1 MIAYYF
7 PPALAA
13 GTFRTFRFV
22 KYLPENGWKPLI
34 LTLNSNN
41 YNKKEVDFN
50 LLRDIPIDAEIFRT
64 PAILPYQKYTNL
76 RMALNKRIKKSGSI
90 GLSDEYGIKAGE
102 NNDTLVRKVK
112 LFIDELLRTP
122 DVDVGWIPF
131 VTLKA
136 LRLIYSKQ
144 IDVIYT
150 TGGPFGTLVTGLILK
165 KITGKPWVVD
175 FRDPF
180 SQNQSITYNVFKG
193 IRRYLEKA
201 ILRNADRVIAVT
213 DWLKKSFLECHPEIP
228 EDRIITITNGFD
240 PGDFKDIKPVANSKF
255 TIAYIGS
262 MYGLHSPVPF
272 LQGLSL
278 LYKESP
284 GLVEKIDVVFV
295 GPGGD
300 EYKDIAK
307 DLKITDIVRFL
318 GPLSHRD
325 ALRWMMS
332 SDLLLVT
339 LTGEKTM
346 SLFIPCKVFEY
357 LGAEKPILAITPD
370 GALKDLLR
378 REGYLNIC
386 HPDDII
392 GIKNAILEAYN
403 NYQSSSTKVMSN
415 RLDVKYS
422 SKNLTA
428 KFAQVLNELV
438 AK

>member
-1 MIAYYF
+1 MKNVLMIAYYF
-7 PPALAA
+7 PPALTA

-50 LLRDIPIDAEIFRT
+50 LLGGIPIDAEIFRT
-64 PAILPYQKYTNL
+64 PALLVHQKYTNL
-76 RMALNKRIKKSGSI
+76 RMVLNKRKNKSDSI
-90 GLSDEYGIKAGE
+90 GLSDKYGTKAGE

-112 LFIDELLRTP
+112 LFIDEVLRIP

-131 VTLKA
+131 ATLKA

-144 IDVIYT
+144 IDLIYT
-150 TGGPFGTLVTGLILK
+150 SGGPFGTLVVGLILK

-228 EDRIITITNGFD
+228 EDKVMTITNGFD
-240 PGDFKDIKPVANSKF
+240 PGDFKDIKPSVNCKF
-255 TIAYIGS
+255 TIGYIGS
-262 MYGLHSPVPF
+262 MYGLHSPAPF

-278 LYKESP
+278 LCKESP
-284 GLVEKIDVVFV
+284 ALEKKMDVAFI

-300 EYKDIAK
+300 EYKHLVK
-307 DLKITDIVRFL
+307 DLKLADIVRFL
-318 GPLSHRD
+318 GTVSHRD
-325 ALRWMMS
+325 ALQWMVS
-332 SDLLLVT
+332 SNLLLVT
-339 LTGEKTM
+339 LTG
-346 SLFIPCKVFEY
+346 
-357 LGAEKPILAITPD
+357 
-370 GALKDLLR
+370 
-378 REGYLNIC
+378 
-386 HPDDII
+386 
-392 GIKNAILEAYN
+392 
-403 NYQSSSTKVMSN
+403 
-415 RLDVKYS
+415 
-422 SKNLTA
+422 
-428 KFAQVLNELV
+428 
-438 AK
+438 